1 MSLKSSGI
9 EGIMGFI
16 QPRLSL
22 QATQSKAAL
31 TLGILSLAFTL
42 HKLVNSKPSRKAQIA
57 AHKERVVVLGATSGI
72 GREVAL
78 QYARRGARVCIVG
91 RRKELVDEVE
101 GECTAQ
107 RNAVLG
113 IRGPIYE
120 EGKAVIGTV
129 GDFTSAE
136 DMVRLRELIEK
147 EWKGIDTLVVSAGV
161 SALRPLMEVAGVEN
175 AEEQATLDGIQNS
188 INVSNAAIKG
198 NFTGPLVAAVTF
210 VPLLTKTSASPA
222 ILLVSSLAA
231 LIPAPTRTLYAAT
244 KAASLLLYQALS
256 IEHPKV
262 TITNVVPSTVEGDFR
277 TSAVDGGKVREAD
290 PSKTGLKRV
299 AVAKRCLDAVDGREK
314 TVWMPGTMRWAHLLY
329 WFFPAFVEG
338 KARKKYNFTN

>member
-9 EGIMGFI
+9 EDIMGFI
-16 QPRLSL
+16 QLRLSL

-42 HKLVNSKPSRKAQIA
+42 HKLVNSKPSRKAQIT
-57 AHKERVVVLGATSGI
+57 AHKERVIVLGATSGI

-120 EGKAVIGTV
+120 EGKAVIGAV

-147 EWKGIDTLVVSAGV
+147 GK
-161 SALRPLMEVAGVEN
+161 
-175 AEEQATLDGIQNS
+175 
-188 INVSNAAIKG
+188 
-198 NFTGPLVAAVTF
+198 F
-210 VPLLTKTSASPA
+210 
-222 ILLVSSLAA
+222 
-231 LIPAPTRTLYAAT
+231 PTY
-244 KAASLLLYQALS
+244 S
-256 IEHPKV
+256 
-262 TITNVVPSTVEGDFR
+262 
-277 TSAVDGGKVREAD
+277 
-290 PSKTGLKRV
+290 
-299 AVAKRCLDAVDGREK
+299 
-314 TVWMPGTMRWAHLLY
+314 
-329 WFFPAFVEG
+329 
-338 KARKKYNFTN
+338 